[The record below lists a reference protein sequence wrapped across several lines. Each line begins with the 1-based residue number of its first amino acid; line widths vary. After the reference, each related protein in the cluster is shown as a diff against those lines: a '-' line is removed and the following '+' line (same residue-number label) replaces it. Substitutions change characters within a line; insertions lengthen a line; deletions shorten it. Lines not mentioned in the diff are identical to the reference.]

1 MGARAAVGAVVLV
14 VIALLVPAGSAAER
28 SKAQDVCGVLP
39 GEGAYGYV
47 KVWNISCK
55 RANKVAGNAYD
66 RFCEPIER
74 CATDPQGGFITGK
87 VRFHGW
93 KCDVKL
99 AYEFSRVR
107 CEKPGKRLVQES
119 AA

>member
-1 MGARAAVGAVVLV
+1 MGVRGVFVTLALVGAV
-14 VIALLVPAGSAAER
+14 LLVPAGSAAEP
-28 SKAQDVCGVLP
+28 SKAQDVCGILP
-39 GEGAYGYV
+39 GEGGYSYV
-47 KVWNISCK
+47 KVWNVSCK
-55 RANKVAGNAYD
+55 RARKVAGNAYD
-66 RFCEPIER
+66 RFCEPIDR

-87 VRFHGW
+87 VRLHGW

-107 CEKPGKRLVQES
+107 CEKAGKRLVQES

>member
-1 MGARAAVGAVVLV
+1 VGARAAVGAVVLV
-14 VIALLVPAGSAAER
+14 VIAVLVPLGSAAER

-39 GEGAYGYV
+39 DEGAYSYV

-55 RANKVAGNAYD
+55 RARKVAGNAYD
-66 RFCEPIER
+66 RFCEPIDR
-74 CATDPQGGFITGK
+74 CATDPQGGYVTGK

-93 KCDVKL
+93 KCDLKL

-107 CEKPGKRLVQES
+107 CEKSGKRLVQES
-119 AA
+119 GA